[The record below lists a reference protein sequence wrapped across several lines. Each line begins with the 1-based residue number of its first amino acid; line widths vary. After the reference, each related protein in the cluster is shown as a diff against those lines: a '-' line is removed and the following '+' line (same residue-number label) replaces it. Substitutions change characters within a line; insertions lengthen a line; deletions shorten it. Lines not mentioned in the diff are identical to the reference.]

1 MVFLHLYNKNNNDVW
16 PYFETILEEFPYNLT
31 WTKNKTIS
39 EQKKYAFLF
48 EIVLL
53 RQPEVARWCTRGKG
67 SLAKLRTSIDC
78 CQPNLQLHDMKA
90 SKVLFYMQCHYDPNF
105 NSDSLNCFYGISKNK
120 FCFFFQL
127 LSFAFCSP
135 SVWKISHSKKIRT
148 CLQLI
153 YSNMCFAN
161 ANL

>member
-1 MVFLHLYNKNNNDVW
+1 MVFLHVYNKNYNDVW
-16 PYFETILEEFPYNLT
+16 PYFEAVLEEFPYNLT
-31 WTKNKTIS
+31 KTKNNTIS
-39 EQKKYAFLF
+39 EPKYYAFLS
-48 EIVLL
+48 EIILL
-53 RQPEVARWCTRGKG
+53 RQPEVARWWTRGKG